1 MRENSLGA
9 AEIRGADVEFLL
21 FLSSRRFLPARSLA
35 FSNVCT
41 DRETGKGYSVAG
53 KQADQTLFTFSFR
66 LQLTNLC
73 LSVASSRLISVWDM
87 IGHYLVSKLR

>member
-53 KQADQTLFTFSFR
+53 KQADQPSSLFPFAYS
-66 LQLTNLC
+66 
-73 LSVASSRLISVWDM
+73 
-87 IGHYLVSKLR
+87 LRIYVCRWQVPD